1 MEPMANE
8 NAALQGRQ
16 VHPEEPAPAVK
27 RRGRAAEQE
36 PDPEIA
42 AAFIRRLCNLLDTED
57 FFGRYA
63 ALSPQ
68 EKIARL
74 FLASPEDKDQSDFN
88 CAVSPKVQLQVPL
101 LFQAVAGVIEEN
113 SDDLIQCSAE
123 INGEGFGRALLYSG
137 RIILVLKSLRAGF
150 PFPFTSEDKAV
161 RYGAACAVEGL
172 AFLHKYKEVTAL
184 HGLFS
189 LEG

>member
-8 NAALQGRQ
+8 NVAPPGRILQEG
-16 VHPEEPAPAVK
+16 AAVK
-27 RRGRAAEQE
+27 RRSRTADKEQE
-36 PDPEIA
+36 PDKA
-42 AAFIRRLCNLLDTED
+42 TADAFIRRLCNLLDTED

-63 ALSPQ
+63 TLSAQ

-74 FLASPEDKDQSDFN
+74 FLASPEDKNQSDFN
-88 CAVSPKVQLQVPL
+88 CAVSPKVRLQVPL
-101 LFQAVAGVIEEN
+101 LFQAVAGVMEEKTGT
-113 SDDLIQCSAE
+113 LIQSSAE

-161 RYGAACAVEGL
+161 RYGVTCVEEGL
-172 AFLHKYKEVTAL
+172 AFLDKYNEMTAL
-184 HGLFS
+184 HGSFS